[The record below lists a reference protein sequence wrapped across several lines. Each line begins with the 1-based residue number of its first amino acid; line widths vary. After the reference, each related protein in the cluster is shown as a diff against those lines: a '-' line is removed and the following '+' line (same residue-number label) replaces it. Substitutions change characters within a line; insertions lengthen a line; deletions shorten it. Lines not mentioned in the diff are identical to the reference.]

1 MRAAIV
7 DIDGTLADCRH
18 RLHHVLPGR
27 KRDWDAFFGEM
38 DDDELIWPVGEV
50 VRHLAIESR
59 IVLCSGRPENYR
71 AVTEA
76 WLDRNG
82 VQRDALY
89 MRPAG
94 DTRPDHVVKAQI
106 LDGIKAD
113 GYEPFVVIDD
123 RQSVVDM
130 WRENGLVCL
139 QAAPG
144 EAEMPASAKLTLM
157 VGPSGAG
164 KSSFLALCAAGKLA
178 GIHSSHVISSDQ
190 YRLDLCGDFKS
201 QEKNNEV
208 FAAVHATAKARLK
221 HGLPVVID
229 ATHLRRKD
237 RMTAAQLLPDR
248 NEVRYI
254 VMNRPMDEKRRDGGW
269 RNEVKDADGKPLD
282 LLGRHEQMFK
292 SQIKD
297 ILAGDGLPNVTI
309 IDRRTA

>member
-1 MRAAIV
+1 MRAAII

-27 KRDWDAFFGEM
+27 KRDWEAFFGEM
-38 DDDELIWPVGEV
+38 DDDEPIWPVCEV
-50 VRHLAIESR
+50 VRHLALESR

-94 DTRPDHVVKAQI
+94 DTRPDHIVKAQI

-113 GYEPFVVIDD
+113 GYEPFIVIDD

-130 WRENGLVCL
+130 WRDRGLVCL
-139 QAAPG
+139 QAAPA
-144 EAEMPASAKLTLM
+144 ETEMPASAKLTLM

-164 KSSFLALCAAGKLA
+164 KSSYLNLCSMGKF
-178 GIHSSHVISSDQ
+178 GGTHSSHVISSDQ
-190 YRLDLCGDFKS
+190 YRADLCGDFRS

-221 HGLPVVID
+221 HGLPTILD

-237 RMTAAQLLPDR
+237 RMTAAQIVPQQ

-254 VMNRPMDEKRRDGGW
+254 VLNRPMEIKRRDGGW
-269 RNEVKDADGKPLD
+269 RNKVKDADGKPFD
-282 LLGRHEQMFK
+282 LIAKHEQMFS

-297 ILAGDGLPNVTI
+297 ILSGDGLPNVI
-309 IDRRTA
+309 VSDLRI